1 MRIFEVKN
9 RTIELINELLE
20 VWKDSVK
27 ATHVFLSNEEI
38 KNIKKYVP
46 QALKS
51 VLHLIIIENKN
62 NTPIAFMG
70 IENKKLE
77 MLFIKNSERG
87 KGLGKQLLK
96 YGIEN
101 YNVNELVV
109 NEQNPNAKEFY
120 EHMGFKTYKRAE
132 LDEQGNPY
140 PILYMRLENKL

>member
-27 ATHVFLSNEEI
+27 ATHTFLSNEEI

-77 MLFIKNSERG
+77 MLFIKNIERG

-101 YNVNELVV
+101 YNVNKLVV

>member
-1 MRIFEVKN
+1 M
-9 RTIELINELLE
+9 
-20 VWKDSVK
+20 
-27 ATHVFLSNEEI
+27 VFIYNNEEI

-101 YNVNELVV
+101 YNVNKLVV

-120 EHMGFKTYKRAE
+120 EHMGFKTYKGAE